1 MRNRYVVTYD
11 IRESKRLRRVH
22 KKMEGFG
29 DALQYSVFVCDLSK
43 KELIL
48 MEEAIGDLMNL
59 GDDSLLIIDVGPA
72 VGRGSKAVKTLGA
85 QKAPQALDALV
96 V

>member
-22 KKMEGFG
+22 KKMQGFG

-48 MEEAIGDLMNL
+48 MEEAVGDLMNL
-59 GDDSLLIIDVGPA
+59 RDDSLLIIDVGPA
-72 VGRGSKAVKTLGA
+72 VGRGSKVVKTLGA
-85 QKAPQALDALV
+85 QKAPQALEALIV
-96 V
+96 